1 MHSAYRHI
9 PWNLKTGSLED
20 VCMFIFFITL
30 CIIINLRML
39 ILLWRNHVY
48 KNDIYNR
55 NFVWYIQFRHTL
67 LVKDKTIT
75 ETALLLTVTISKLE
89 SDGFHS
95 SNLAI
100 ALLIGICM
108 YIFSL
113 LHLMMTVLDA
123 LPSLHDISILHN
135 NRLNDYELTGPFE
148 IRQKPWNFDQ
158 SLTVI
163 IYTHQSRGAPCGSP
177 RTMIP

>member
-1 MHSAYRHI
+1 
-9 PWNLKTGSLED
+9 
-20 VCMFIFFITL
+20 
-30 CIIINLRML
+30 ML

-55 NFVWYIQFRHTL
+55 NFMWYIQFRHTL
-67 LVKDKTIT
+67 LVKRQNNHRNCSI
-75 ETALLLTVTISKLE
+75 ANTVTISKLE

-135 NRLNDYELTGPFE
+135 NRLNDSEKEAMLLDCVRNTNTYKGIF
-148 IRQKPWNFDQ
+148 
-158 SLTVI
+158 SLN
-163 IYTHQSRGAPCGSP
+163 
-177 RTMIP
+177 IPYQ

>member
-1 MHSAYRHI
+1 MYIKTIFTTVISCDIYSLDIHFL
-9 PWNLKTGSLED
+9 LKTKQSQKLHY
-20 VCMFIFFITL
+20 C
-30 CIIINLRML
+30 
-39 ILLWRNHVY
+39 
-48 KNDIYNR
+48 
-55 NFVWYIQFRHTL
+55 
-67 LVKDKTIT
+67 
-75 ETALLLTVTISKLE
+75 SKLE

-135 NRLNDYELTGPFE
+135 NRLNDSEKEAMLLDCVRNTNTYKGIF
-148 IRQKPWNFDQ
+148 
-158 SLTVI
+158 SLN
-163 IYTHQSRGAPCGSP
+163 
-177 RTMIP
+177 IPYQ

>member
-20 VCMFIFFITL
+20 FCMFIFFITL

-135 NRLNDYELTGPFE
+135 NRLNDSEKEAILLDCVRNTNTYKGIF
-148 IRQKPWNFDQ
+148 
-158 SLTVI
+158 SLN
-163 IYTHQSRGAPCGSP
+163 
-177 RTMIP
+177 IPYQ

>member
-9 PWNLKTGSLED
+9 SWNLKTGSLED
-20 VCMFIFFITL
+20 FCMFIFFITL
-30 CIIINLRML
+30 CIIIN
-39 ILLWRNHVY
+39 
-48 KNDIYNR
+48 NR

-67 LVKDKTIT
+67 LGKDKTIT

-135 NRLNDYELTGPFE
+135 NRLNDSEKEAMLLDCVRNTNTYKGIF
-148 IRQKPWNFDQ
+148 
-158 SLTVI
+158 SLN
-163 IYTHQSRGAPCGSP
+163 
-177 RTMIP
+177 IPYQ

>member
-1 MHSAYRHI
+1 MYIKTIFTTVISCDIYSLDIHFL
-9 PWNLKTGSLED
+9 LKTKQSQKLHY
-20 VCMFIFFITL
+20 C
-30 CIIINLRML
+30 
-39 ILLWRNHVY
+39 
-48 KNDIYNR
+48 
-55 NFVWYIQFRHTL
+55 
-67 LVKDKTIT
+67 
-75 ETALLLTVTISKLE
+75 SKLE

-123 LPSLHDISILHN
+123 LPSLNDIRILHN

>member
-20 VCMFIFFITL
+20 FCMFIFFITL

-108 YIFSL
+108 YIFYVRCVAFSPWHQYSPQQSAEWL
-113 LHLMMTVLDA
+113 WKRGHV
-123 LPSLHDISILHN
+123 I
-135 NRLNDYELTGPFE
+135 RLCPEYKY
-148 IRQKPWNFDQ
+148 I
-158 SLTVI
+158 
-163 IYTHQSRGAPCGSP
+163 
-177 RTMIP
+177 